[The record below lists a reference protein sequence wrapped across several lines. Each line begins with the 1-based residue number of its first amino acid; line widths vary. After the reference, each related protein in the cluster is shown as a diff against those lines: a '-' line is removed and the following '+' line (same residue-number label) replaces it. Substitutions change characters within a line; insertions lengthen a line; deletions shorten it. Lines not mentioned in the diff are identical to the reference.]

1 MCVCTYVRACLRACV
16 RVCVYIKI
24 QPSVLQ
30 RPLTV
35 DLYMSCNLIYI
46 LILMKRFYEM
56 SLLGEPLVGFLTCL
70 VRDSLTIIL
79 HDFKHSAERK

>member
-1 MCVCTYVRACLRACV
+1 MYVPFINLVIKLNILFLVMVCVCVCVCTCVRACV
-16 RVCVYIKI
+16 RVCVYMKI

-30 RPLTV
+30 KPLTV

-56 SLLGEPLVGFLTCL
+56 SLLGEPLANDYIT
-70 VRDSLTIIL
+70 
-79 HDFKHSAERK
+79 

>member
-1 MCVCTYVRACLRACV
+1 MCVCVYVRACLRACV
-16 RVCVYIKI
+16 RVCVYMKI

-56 SLLGEPLVGFLTCL
+56 SLLGEPLANDYIT
-70 VRDSLTIIL
+70 
-79 HDFKHSAERK
+79 